1 MKEKKHRNEKNDEN
15 PGNYETEQ
23 LINAF
28 TKITS
33 LLRKCWGVAGAN
45 IITSNLK
52 GTTEK
57 DIIINPLI
65 PGKCVHALFGF
76 AAIKNFDHSLR
87 SLESQIMILINII
100 ASVLHGEVHR
110 WGFGDSGQCNK
121 NLGGLFLM
129 VFKIGEDGAVQERLR
144 EAASVVFKTNES
156 KKPKE
161 KDSSR
166 STHPIQDQTKVV
178 RSDLPLASLPGIDTF
193 ADRALIGMLKTFA
206 GIHRDKNI
214 ERFVSENKLLLGY
227 GTEDFEPDM
236 IFGMDAGWAVEGAVG
251 SEYKIDAT
259 YLSPHVNMASRMMSA
274 CKQYGVTILLSQAV
288 ENILSKHA
296 KARLRHLDTV
306 TVKGSVNIQ
315 RIYTY
320 DARYKGVDFFLSNQ
334 SGKK

>member
-1 MKEKKHRNEKNDEN
+1 
-15 PGNYETEQ
+15 
-23 LINAF
+23 
-28 TKITS
+28 
-33 LLRKCWGVAGAN
+33 
-45 IITSNLK
+45 
-52 GTTEK
+52 
-57 DIIINPLI
+57 
-65 PGKCVHALFGF
+65 
-76 AAIKNFDHSLR
+76 
-87 SLESQIMILINII
+87 
-100 ASVLHGEVHR
+100 
-110 WGFGDSGQCNK
+110 
-121 NLGGLFLM
+121 M

-156 KKPKE
+156 KKHK
-161 KDSSR
+161 KGISSGSNTSTR
-166 STHPIQDQTKVV
+166 SSVHSIQDQTKVT

-206 GIHRDKNI
+206 GIHRDKSI

-274 CKQYGVTILLSQAV
+274 CKQYGVTILLSEAV

-306 TVKGSVNIQ
+306 TVKGSINVQ

-334 SGKK
+334 SGKEFHFYSRLLPFLIYIYPMHV